1 MNTGPAL
8 QWKQGLPEGLQDRI
22 EWRRY
27 AALRVGVVDRRDLI
41 HFKLYAAADSTGPS
55 SVHYQD
61 LVALN
66 PTSEELQAAENWTR
80 TQDPSPSFQTVL
92 GQVVEHAKEDTSS
105 HRG

>member
-41 HFKLYAAADSTGPS
+41 HLKLYAAADATGPS
-55 SVHYQD
+55 MSGTPD
-61 LVALN
+61 
-66 PTSEELQAAENWTR
+66 
-80 TQDPSPSFQTVL
+80 
-92 GQVVEHAKEDTSS
+92 G
-105 HRG
+105 